1 MFFVQINHTG
11 KGFLFLI
18 FREIKLRKYSSLHKI
33 FYGLSMRMDS
43 KFKEE
48 TKENFKKMGLSMSAA
63 TNMFFTFVNQRGY
76 LPFTPTVQKTELEQA
91 IEDAENGK
99 LAHTYS
105 SFEDYQK
112 GMNEEELAV
121 VSRVLD
127 QMIKNISGEPETVHR
142 PDWMCK
148 NDSI

>member
-1 MFFVQINHTG
+1 
-11 KGFLFLI
+11 
-18 FREIKLRKYSSLHKI
+18 
-33 FYGLSMRMDS
+33 MRMDS

-63 TNMFFTFVNQRGY
+63 TNMFFTFVNQHGY

-112 GMNEEELAV
+112 GMNEE
-121 VSRVLD
+121 D
-127 QMIKNISGEPETVHR
+127 TK
-142 PDWMCK
+142 D
-148 NDSI
+148 